1 MKLPGRSNRRSQVSD
16 VAYIGLNVALVLLLL
31 FAVLSTQTIWL
42 ALILVT
48 LSKWRI
54 FAVRPRFW
62 RANILANL
70 VDVVVGVSHVVLLG
84 AAIGAPWLQVLLSV
98 AYAVWILLI
107 KPRSKQVYIAVQAGV
122 AVFIGSTA
130 LATVAY
136 GTDSIVLA
144 AGMWVIGYIS
154 ARHVLMSYDEPLTGL
169 LSGVWGLVLAELGW
183 LSYHW
188 LFAYTLPNSANLKF
202 VQIALVATLLS
213 FLAEQTIAS
222 RYRNDGQAKLSELM
236 LPAAF
241 TTTLILVVVIF
252 FSGLIAGSSL

>member
-107 KPRSKQVYIAVQAGV
+107 KPRSKQVYIAIQAGV
-122 AVFIGSTA
+122 AVFVGSTA

>member
-1 MKLPGRSNRRSQVSD
+1 MKLPGRANRRSQVSD
-16 VAYIGLNVALVLLLL
+16 AAYIGLNVALVLLLL

-42 ALILVT
+42 ALVLVV

-62 RANILANL
+62 PANILANL

-107 KPRSKQVYIAVQAGV
+107 KPRSKRVYIAAQAGV
-122 AVFIGSTA
+122 AVCIGSSA
-130 LATVAY
+130 LATIAY
-136 GTDSIVLA
+136 STDSIVLVI
-144 AGMWVIGYIS
+144 GMWLIGYVA

-169 LSGVWGLVLAELGW
+169 LSGLWGLILAELGW

-188 LFAYTLPNSANLKF
+188 LFAYSLPNSANLKF
-202 VQIALVATLLS
+202 VQLALIATLLS
-213 FLAEQTIAS
+213 FLAEQFIAS
-222 RYRNDGQAKLSELM
+222 RYRNDGHVKFSDLV
-236 LPAAF
+236 LPIAF
-241 TTTLILVVVIF
+241 STVLILVVVIF